1 MLQHVQDKQHPAP
14 CHITRSCVEHRI
26 SSARSSVSRLR
37 TERRAS
43 LFWLE
48 GRARQRTLE
57 GLGQPAQLRCKATPQ
72 IDNRVSSC
80 KPRVSVSKVQ
90 VLKRQGLQPMAD
102 PVSLSAAVLVGEL
115 CALGYSYPNIK
126 YYTKKEGF
134 AAFRVVYRGRV
145 KKGQTLLYKINCICC
160 VCIHARTSF
169 PLRRSL

>member
-1 MLQHVQDKQHPAP
+1 MRDSLAELVPAGIAFDLAFALLSEEPLRHLLLFSTSSLQTK
-14 CHITRSCVEHRI
+14 
-26 SSARSSVSRLR
+26 
-37 TERRAS
+37 RRAS

-102 PVSLSAAVLVGEL
+102 PAGLSAAVLVGEL
-115 CALGYSYPNIK
+115 
-126 YYTKKEGF
+126 
-134 AAFRVVYRGRV
+134 
-145 KKGQTLLYKINCICC
+145 
-160 VCIHARTSF
+160 
-169 PLRRSL
+169 